1 MNYTIN
7 HFKVGID
14 IEILELLTKG
24 DTMSD
29 YERKENTGA
38 LFNNATNKKTDKHPD
53 YTGNCK
59 VNGKEMNI
67 SAWINEAKSGNKYMS
82 LKFDEY
88 KPKTNE
94 TSQYTTTSTN
104 DVEVPF

>member
-1 MNYTIN
+1 M
-7 HFKVGID
+7 
-14 IEILELLTKG
+14 LELLTKG

-59 VNGKEMNI
+59 VNGKEMKI
-67 SAWINEAKSGNKYMS
+67 SI
-82 LKFDEY
+82 
-88 KPKTNE
+88 
-94 TSQYTTTSTN
+94 
-104 DVEVPF
+104 